1 MTTVAPPTASP
12 TGSESQPE
20 KAPTPTSSAPAPESG
35 LTPRQRLYVIG
46 AIIGLIIVVIGIVAA
61 VYWMSQN
68 AAATSVIRDIFI
80 IFLAVETLFIGL
92 ALSVLMIQ
100 LARLTNLLQHEIKP
114 ILESTNETV
123 NTVRG
128 TAIFVSEN
136 IVDPVVKLNGYVAA
150 LTKFFDLINLIKK

>member
-1 MTTVAPPTASP
+1 MTTVPPSTA
-12 TGSESQPE
+12 
-20 KAPTPTSSAPAPESG
+20 APTSSSTPTPPAQTEASTPPKPSG

-46 AIIGLIIVVIGIVAA
+46 GVIISLIFIAVILYV

-68 AAATSVIRDIFI
+68 PATTSVIRDIFI
-80 IFLAVETLFIGL
+80 IFMAVETLLIGV
-92 ALSVLMIQ
+92 ALIVLMIQ
-100 LARLTNLLQHEIKP
+100 LARLTNLLQNEIKP

-150 LTKFFDLINLIKK
+150 LSKFFDLINLIKK